1 MRLAN
6 RPRDGYGPV
15 MKFGADRRSRR
26 MLVDINVTSFVDI
39 IFNLLIF
46 FVLST
51 SFTTGASSAGLVVD
65 LPAAASKDSIN
76 DTADVVIALTKEGQV
91 VVSGKA
97 MTLDDVG
104 PVLDDWKKRGSHGM
118 VIVQADAEVPHGKVV
133 EIIDR
138 VKAKGILRVV
148 IAAQGQ

>member
-1 MRLAN
+1 
-6 RPRDGYGPV
+6 
-15 MKFGADRRSRR
+15 

-51 SFTTGASSAGLVVD
+51 SFTSGASSSGLVVD

-76 DTADVVIALTKEGQV
+76 DTADVVIALTKDGQV
-91 VVSGKA
+91 VVGGKA

-104 PVLDDWKKRGSHGM
+104 PVLDTWKKQGSHGM

-133 EIIDR
+133 EIIDH